1 MNEELEER
9 EVIQEIWAA
18 YQQDEVVT
26 ALVGVEEIGDAI
38 AAMRWAS
45 KLAGLRYGAEITG
58 FDRAD
63 VSIWEP
69 PYPQHIS
76 HFGADPAKRVLMFHP
91 RTARS

>member
-1 MNEELEER
+1 MNEELQER

-45 KLAGLRYGAEITG
+45 KLAGLRFGAEIIG

-69 PYPQHIS
+69 PYPQHMS
-76 HFGADPAKRVLMFHP
+76 HLGADPAKRVLMFRP
-91 RTARS
+91 RTTG